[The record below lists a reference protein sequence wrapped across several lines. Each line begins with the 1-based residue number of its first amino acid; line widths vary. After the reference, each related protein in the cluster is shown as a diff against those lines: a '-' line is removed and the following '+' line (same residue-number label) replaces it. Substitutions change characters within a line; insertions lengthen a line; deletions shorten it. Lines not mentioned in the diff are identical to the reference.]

1 MFSREICKNFK
12 NTEQWLLLT
21 FNSYFQRS
29 LERKPVWLLAIN
41 TRQKSVDLNER
52 DNSEFFLSF
61 YFSILSFLNLAMTK
75 WFCCVTCSRYFY
87 LYIKK
92 LFCNV
97 THQMRCYHFSIVK
110 IINEDVSLIEMSK
123 LNRKVLSPWWRVIN
137 FYRKVLHIKTQA
149 EKRRMWL

>member
-1 MFSREICKNFK
+1 MAASN
-12 NTEQWLLLT
+12 

-29 LERKPVWLLAIN
+29 LERKPVWLSAIN
-41 TRQKSVDLNER
+41 TRFSWKKYFLSQKSER
-52 DNSEFFLSF
+52 DNSWREISERDNSWIFLSF

-97 THQMRCYHFSIVK
+97 THQMRCYHFSI
-110 IINEDVSLIEMSK
+110 INEDVSLIEMSK

-137 FYRKVLHIKTQA
+137 VYRKVLHIKTQA